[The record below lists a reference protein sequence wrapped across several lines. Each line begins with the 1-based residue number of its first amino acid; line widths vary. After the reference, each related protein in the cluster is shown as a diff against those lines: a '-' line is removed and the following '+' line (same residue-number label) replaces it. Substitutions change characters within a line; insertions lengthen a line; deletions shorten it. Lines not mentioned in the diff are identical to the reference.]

1 MKEGNGRKFFQQ
13 GSDPGDILNFGMYE
27 GWRFG
32 DVYICHPTYGE
43 WAILAQGTA
52 RAVWCS
58 LVTCLIFP
66 WTRLLLCTC
75 SSVVQEHFQGLAQA
89 GRYLRWA
96 GLISPKDARKL
107 RMIDDCCALVRHITT
122 VSSAQTVN
130 DLKDKISCAK
140 PAPERHDSRCDLVPA
155 ATNAAQLVDH
165 APVCNHI
172 LQEQIAAGVTTEN
185 IAEIPVVQEHVT
197 VHEIPEASQVVDSL
211 PPVQEFTEPVYNQIS
226 RALCTRHT
234 HL

>member
-1 MKEGNGRKFFQQ
+1 MQSLHLNVM
-13 GSDPGDILNFGMYE
+13 IL
-27 GWRFG
+27 
-32 DVYICHPTYGE
+32 V
-43 WAILAQGTA
+43 AI
-52 RAVWCS
+52 
-58 LVTCLIFP
+58 
-66 WTRLLLCTC
+66 
-75 SSVVQEHFQGLAQA
+75 
-89 GRYLRWA
+89 
-96 GLISPKDARKL
+96 
-107 RMIDDCCALVRHITT
+107 
-122 VSSAQTVN
+122 
-130 DLKDKISCAK
+130 
-140 PAPERHDSRCDLVPA
+140 LVPA
-155 ATNAAQLVDH
+155 ATYAAQLVDH